1 MPAIRA
7 IFWDIGGVLL
17 NNAWDHSERADALER
32 FHLDASDFN
41 IRHEPLVSLFERG
54 QLSLD
59 EYLDQ
64 TVFYTERSFS
74 REEFRS
80 SMFALSQPF
89 PEVLQFARSISD
101 SGKYLMGTINNE
113 SRELNQYRIEK
124 FGLRPIFRVF
134 VSSCFVGL
142 RKPDSQIYRLALDLS
157 QVSAEESCFIDDRAA
172 NLEAPAKLGM
182 HTFQI
187 KTLEQLRAD
196 LRTVGVAL

>member
-1 MPAIRA
+1 MTASLDVGSRKPKSWTLPPYFQVLRNRELVGAIPANRSPSTREHEDEIHSSKLFWRILLPAIRA

-101 SGKYLMGTINNE
+101 SGKYLMG
-113 SRELNQYRIEK
+113 
-124 FGLRPIFRVF
+124 
-134 VSSCFVGL
+134 
-142 RKPDSQIYRLALDLS
+142 
-157 QVSAEESCFIDDRAA
+157 DD
-172 NLEAPAKLGM
+172 
-182 HTFQI
+182 Q
-187 KTLEQLRAD
+187 
-196 LRTVGVAL
+196 